1 MLTSAPQV
9 TAVALPSPTTTGTN
23 SLEWRPEGVVV
34 IGARVFCDRGDWTAD
49 EANTVGLAMMAGAL
63 SAGASSADAGC
74 DVVALPAPLT
84 PAWGEPGFIYF
95 LADDTYTFVDLGDGR
110 SGRVWVGDEL
120 VSAEVAW
127 SEGLALVAAARLA
140 SHCGGRGMTT
150 RTRRASLT
158 PGHDRETIQTG
169 PLSNPDG
176 STAAMT

>member
-9 TAVALPSPTTTGTN
+9 TAVALPSPTATGID

-34 IGARVFCDRGDWTAD
+34 IGTRVFCDRGDWTAD

-63 SAGASSADAGC
+63 SAGASSADAAGC

-84 PAWGEPGFIYF
+84 PAWGEPGMIYF
-95 LADDTYTFVDLGDGR
+95 LADTYTFVDLGDGEP
-110 SGRVWVGDEL
+110 GTVWVGDEL

-140 SHCGGRGMTT
+140 S
-150 RTRRASLT
+150 
-158 PGHDRETIQTG
+158 
-169 PLSNPDG
+169 N
-176 STAAMT
+176 AAAAA